1 MPKLTLDDLNK
12 IREKAKSEGVLK
24 SGGRYRVK
32 VTVHMGTCGI
42 AAGARDIMTAFL
54 EQIQEAGV
62 NDVYLTNSGCAG
74 LCSREPMIT
83 IEHAGKTAV
92 KYVDLNV
99 EKVKEIFKKDVMAGH
114 PIPEYALAFGSE
126 RSI

>member
-1 MPKLTLDDLNK
+1 MPKLTLDDLKK
-12 IREKAKSEGVLK
+12 IREQNKKAGVLK
-24 SGGRYRVK
+24 KGGRFSVK

-42 AAGARDIMTAFL
+42 AAGARDIMTAFID
-54 EQIQEAGV
+54 EIRKANV

-83 IEHAGKTAV
+83 VEHAGRTAV
-92 KYVDLNV
+92 KYGDLTRD
-99 EKVKEIFKKDVMAGH
+99 KVQEIFRKDVMAGH
-114 PIPEYALAFGSE
+114 PVTEYALAVGSE